1 MRSAVAGSERL
12 KRRVYEATGLQEVF
26 NDNNKH
32 IALKSSPDKT
42 APALSALAEKEGI
55 VVKLNDTG
63 EGKSTATQEL
73 FITAV
78 AAAAA
83 AAAGGGGGGGDGVF
97 SYGLPLLLEIIIR

>member
-42 APALSALAEKEGI
+42 APALSPLAEKEGI

-63 EGKSTATQEL
+63 QGKTTSTTVKPL
-73 FITAV
+73 IFST
-78 AAAAA
+78 
-83 AAAGGGGGGGDGVF
+83 AAAGVF
-97 SYGLPLLLEIIIR
+97 RYWFCVSDTAT

>member
-1 MRSAVAGSERL
+1 MRSAVKGSERL

-42 APALSALAEKEGI
+42 APALSPLAEKEGI

-63 EGKSTATQEL
+63 GCNTA
-73 FITAV
+73 
-78 AAAAA
+78 
-83 AAAGGGGGGGDGVF
+83 
-97 SYGLPLLLEIIIR
+97 SSIIFLYSSMLCSDPIV